1 MAEKM
6 PLSLVPKNEA
16 VETAEVLPERAERT
30 EEERKKAIGLVAALR
45 EKINMIAT
53 DANGG
58 KLGKILDETVGVLAP
73 DDDNMSVSWE
83 EAAKKM
89 KESFA
94 ADKGLSGYLL
104 PEDFTEDTVLAA
116 FEKREENPIPFGREG
131 SGLVVVLR
139 EKLASVGD
147 EKIKTALESAITRL
161 EEDKGSY
168 DNYVRV
174 KKELIDNGIFSGKE
188 LTIGALR
195 EAFLRDKTEQLE
207 EFVDNKLAT
216 GGR

>member
-174 KKELIDNGIFSGKE
+174 KKELIDNGIFSDRE
-188 LTIGALR
+188 LAIGALR
-195 EAFLRDKTEQLE
+195 EAFLRDKTEKLE